1 MKQHR
6 FFSMVFLFALPILMA
21 FTPLDDQ
28 STRSKSFTVTKGG
41 LIEVSVDGG
50 DIRVSSWE
58 KNEVFVRAEGI
69 DEDNLDRLK
78 MDQSGNT
85 VRVEYRNRRGWN
97 SGHTRFEISVPTQFN
112 TDLRTSGGDIEI
124 RGDIDGRIKG
134 STSGG
139 DVILGNL
146 SKGTVDLSTSGGDM
160 RTGDI
165 QGDVNLRTSGG
176 DIELG
181 KVGGNADVKT
191 SGGDIRVV
199 SVGKTLKASTSGGD
213 ISIGDVGGEATVS
226 TSGGDVKV
234 RRVAGWASL
243 STSGGNIEL
252 LGASGKVKA
261 NTSGGDIRLEDIT
274 GSIEAATAGG
284 DVSAELKPTG
294 TGRSRLSSAGGE
306 ITLFIPENAKAT
318 IEAIIEIEG
327 RWGRRNKE
335 YEIKSDFKEDTYDK
349 SGRDDDDREIRA
361 IYKLNGGG
369 EDIMLRT
376 VNSNIYIKKLRP

>member
-1 MKQHR
+1 
-6 FFSMVFLFALPILMA
+6 
-21 FTPLDDQ
+21 
-28 STRSKSFTVTKGG
+28 
-41 LIEVSVDGG
+41 
-50 DIRVSSWE
+50 
-58 KNEVFVRAEGI
+58 
-69 DEDNLDRLK
+69 
-78 MDQSGNT
+78 MDQRGNT

-97 SGHTRFEISVPTQFN
+97 RGHTRFEITVPTQFN

-124 RGDIDGRIKG
+124 RGDIDGKIKG

-139 DVILGNL
+139 DVILGNI

-191 SGGDIRVV
+191 SGGDIRVE
-199 SVGKTLKASTSGGD
+199 SVGKTLKAATSGGD
-213 ISIGDVGGEATVS
+213 ITIGDVGGEATVS

-234 RRVAGWASL
+234 RRVAGWASM

-261 NTSGGDIRLEDIT
+261 NTAGGDIRLEDIT

-306 ITLFIPENAKAT
+306 ITLYIPENAKAT

-327 RWGRRNKE
+327 RWRSRSRE
-335 YEIKSDFKEDTYDK
+335 YEVKSDFKEDTYDK
-349 SGRDDDDREIRA
+349 SGREDDREVHA
-361 IYKLNGGG
+361 VYKLNGGG
-369 EDIMLRT
+369 EDITLKT
-376 VNSNIYIKKLRP
+376 VNSNIYIKKLRR

>member
-1 MKQHR
+1 MKQQR
-6 FFSMVFLFALPILMA
+6 LFSMAFLLAFPILMA

-28 STRSKSFTVTKGG
+28 SSRSKSFTVTKGG
-41 LIEVSVDGG
+41 LVEVSVDGG

-85 VRVEYRNRRGWN
+85 VRIEYRNRRGWN

-176 DIELG
+176 NIELG

-191 SGGDIRVV
+191 SGGDIRVE

-306 ITLFIPENAKAT
+306 ITLYVPENAKAT

-335 YEIKSDFKEDTYDK
+335 YEIKSDFKEDQYDK

-361 IYKLNGGG
+361 VYKLNGGG
-369 EDIMLRT
+369 EDIMLKT
-376 VNSNIYIKKLRP
+376 VNSNIYIKKLRR

>member
-1 MKQHR
+1 MKSQR
-6 FFSMVFLFALPILMA
+6 LLPLGLLFVFPILMA
-21 FTPLDDQ
+21 FILQDDQ

-41 LIEVSVDGG
+41 MIEVSVDGG
-50 DIRVSSWE
+50 DIRVSSWD

-69 DEDNLDRLK
+69 DEDNLSRLK

-85 VRVEYRNRRGWN
+85 VRVEYKVRGRGWN

-139 DVILGNL
+139 DVILGNI

-191 SGGDIRVV
+191 SGGDIRVE

-213 ISIGDVGGEATVS
+213 ITIGDVGGEATVA

-234 RRVAGWASL
+234 RRVAGWASM

-252 LGASGKVKA
+252 LSASGKVKA

-284 DVSAELKPTG
+284 DVSAELKPSG

-306 ITLFIPENAKAT
+306 ITLYVPDNAKAT
-318 IEAIIEIEG
+318 IEALIEIEG
-327 RWGRRNKE
+327 RWRGKTRD
-335 YEIKSDFKEDTYDK
+335 YEVKSDFKSDSYE
-349 SGRDDDDREIRA
+349 RDDDTREIRA
-361 IYKLNGGG
+361 VYKLNGGG
-369 EDIMLRT
+369 EDITLRT
-376 VNSNIYIKKLRP
+376 VNSNIYIKRLRR